1 MYDIFVDF
9 LLPEP
14 LIDTETCE
22 KAETRFD
29 NLIQHGKRWAKLI
42 DCFGS
47 GILLLIP
54 RDLTND
60 YRHGLRGGKRK
71 IGRVGPPGVMV

>member
-1 MYDIFVDF
+1 VYDIFVDF

-29 NLIQHGKRWAKLI
+29 NWIQHGKRWAKLI
-42 DCFGS
+42 DRFGS
-47 GILLLIP
+47 GIQLLIP
-54 RDLTND
+54 QDLTND
-60 YRHGLRGGKRK
+60 YRHGLRGRKRK
-71 IGRVGPPGVMV
+71 IERVGSPGVMV